1 MKLFTL
7 TVLLCILHQKI
18 DSANILAICL
28 MPNYSHFNTIH
39 KLVTALVDRN
49 HQVTFINSRL
59 DNTSTINYTNIFVED
74 VIEFISGTFLIFF
87 LQRSQI
93 VIPEI
98 NKNLADLASAGPIR
112 NAIHEFYLGL
122 ELTEI
127 ALKSQ
132 PIQKLLNS
140 KESFDAVV
148 LELFYNEAVIGFAN
162 HFNAS
167 AILVSP
173 LGSSFRS
180 NYLFAN
186 PAPASYVPHKL
197 SRFTKSMNFWQ
208 RLENFLLT
216 KIIEL
221 LREIIF
227 TPKQAQ
233 LLKKYINPEYNLEV
247 VLNNISLLLSNS
259 HVSVHSAVPHVP
271 STVNIGSYLINNSGK
286 LPQDL
291 QTYLDASTDGVIL
304 FSLGS
309 NLESKSLAP
318 KERDAIL
325 NAFTKI
331 KQNVIW
337 KFEADLSNIPKNVKI
352 LKWLPQQDLLG
363 IIHFFG

>member
-59 DNTSTINYTNIFVED
+59 DNISTINYTNIFVED

-291 QTYLDASTDGVIL
+291 QTYLDASTEGVIL

-337 KFEADLSNIPKNVKI
+337 KFEAELSNIPKNVKI